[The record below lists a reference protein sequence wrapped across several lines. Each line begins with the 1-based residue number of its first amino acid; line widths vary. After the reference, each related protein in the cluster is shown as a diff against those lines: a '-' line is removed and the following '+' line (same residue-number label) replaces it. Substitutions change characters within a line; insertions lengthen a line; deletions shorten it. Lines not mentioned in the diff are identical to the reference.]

1 MSSTEGYHIDFMIGM
16 LLFDLNDYEMAAQY
30 FDFLKNKFY
39 DNNLNEIINELYKIT
54 NVWRKDNV

>member
-1 MSSTEGYHIDFMIGM
+1 
-16 LLFDLNDYEMAAQY
+16 MAAQY